1 MRVLIGMPDPTSR
14 GGPNA
19 CEPPFV
25 AALRGLG
32 IDVVETTFIYGD
44 ELDAT
49 ALTTRIRRVAR
60 SAWRLRRLARR
71 ERVDVLHLNTSFDT
85 RTVLRDA
92 FTLGVLGHS
101 SPPVFLKIHG
111 SNPAVL
117 SEALRPVRILG
128 RYVLTRSTAIGVLS
142 STQRGEFISAGVPED
157 KVSIVRNALPAPLR
171 PTQSRESF
179 LAAHGLPGETPLLL
193 FISRLVRAK
202 GLLDTVRACGH
213 LRDRGRRFVLC
224 CVGDGPVRA
233 EAEAEVARLGLDE
246 RVRFLGYVPEA
257 ETSDFYCHSDVLVFP
272 TFRQEG
278 LPVVLLKSLAA
289 GLPIVTTRTRGA
301 IDYLSEPD
309 TCLWVEAQC
318 PENVADRVDEL
329 LHDPA
334 LRHAMGNRARELAR
348 TFEPVA
354 VAREY
359 VAVYERLGAN
369 RPACT
374 TADAAPAS
382 TSERDAAAHP

>member
-1 MRVLIGMPDPTSR
+1 MRVLIGMPDPASR

-32 IDVVETTFIYGD
+32 VDVVETTFIYGD

-60 SAWRLRRLARR
+60 TAWRLRRLARR

-85 RTVLRDA
+85 RTVLRDS
-92 FTLGVLGHS
+92 FTLGVLGRS

-111 SNPAVL
+111 SDPAVL
-117 SEALRPVRILG
+117 SEAVRPVRILG

-142 STQRGEFISAGVPED
+142 STQRGEFISAGVPEG
-157 KVSIVRNALPAPLR
+157 KVSIVRNALPALLR
-171 PTQSRESF
+171 PMQSRESF
-179 LAAHGLPGETPLLL
+179 LAAHGLPRETPLLL
-193 FISRLVRAK
+193 FISRLVRTK
-202 GLLDTVRACGH
+202 GLLDTVRACGY
-213 LRDRGRRFVLC
+213 LRERGRRFVLC

-246 RVRFLGYVPEA
+246 CVRFLGYVPEA
-257 ETSDFYCHSDVLVFP
+257 ETANFYCHSDVLVFP
-272 TFRQEG
+272 TFQEG

-301 IDYLSEPD
+301 MDYLAEPD

-318 PENVADRVDEL
+318 PENVADRVEEL

-348 TFEPVA
+348 TFDPVA

-359 VAVYERLGAN
+359 VAVYERLVAN
-369 RPACT
+369 GPASA
-374 TADAAPAS
+374 TADAVSAG
-382 TSERDAAAHP
+382 TSECDAAARP